1 MTEGCGSIREL
12 GASAVWEEHL
22 TGTVCFQNTLL
33 RLRARDGLT
42 LAGFVEQWARNA
54 YATGQFAS
62 VASGTNIFHIG
73 LRRAQAMPMWL
84 PPVDEQARLVDLM
97 NAVDQ
102 QAVALAAQS
111 RRVERMRAILLDDL
125 LTGVHEIPESY
136 DALVAETASA

>member
-1 MTEGCGSIREL
+1 
-12 GASAVWEEHL
+12 
-22 TGTVCFQNTLL
+22 
-33 RLRARDGLT
+33 
-42 LAGFVEQWARNA
+42 
-54 YATGQFAS
+54 
-62 VASGTNIFHIG
+62 
-73 LRRAQAMPMWL
+73 MPMWL